1 MLIQLAIDD
10 PAYRAALKEQLAKQ
24 ANWEISCVD
33 HPDMALPGV
42 VVIDRQHL
50 DRLPS
55 PLVGAERVV
64 LITKRTPEELAKAW
78 ESGVASVVYE
88 NEPLGTA
95 VLAIHSA
102 RLRCVKPP
110 PA

>member
-1 MLIQLAIDD
+1 MLIQLAIED

-24 ANWEISCVD
+24 ATWEICCVEQ
-33 HPDMALPGV
+33 PDMALPGV
-42 VVIDRQHL
+42 VVIDRRQL

-55 PLVGAERVV
+55 PLAGAERVV
-64 LITKRTPEELAKAW
+64 LITRRTPEELSKAW
-78 ESGVASVVYE
+78 DSGVASVVYE
-88 NEPLGTA
+88 DEPLGTA

-110 PA
+110 PT